1 MGPTLN
7 KQHPIESLE
16 LKTLVKNTRSKSI
29 IDQQDDFEE
38 CVLVWLDSAFKSG
51 DYCLEEKSH
60 AQEIVNNLKTFSK
73 STECIDFL
81 RTVLNDKV
89 FLIISK

>member
-1 MGPTLN
+1 MGLTLN
-7 KQHPIESLE
+7 KEHPIESLE

-29 IDQQDDFEE
+29 IDQLDDFEE
-38 CVLVWLDSAFKSG
+38 CVLVWLDSSLKSF
-51 DYCLEEKSH
+51 DHCLEEIGR
-60 AQEIVNNLKTFSK
+60 AREIVNNLKLFSK

-89 FLIISK
+89 FLIISQ

>member
-1 MGPTLN
+1 MGLTLN
-7 KQHPIESLE
+7 KQTPIESLE
-16 LKTLVKNTRSKSI
+16 LKTLAKTTRSKSI

-38 CVLVWLDSAFKSG
+38 CVLIWLDSSLKSF
-51 DYCLEEKSH
+51 DYCPEEKDR
-60 AQEIVNNLKTFSK
+60 AREIVNNLKTFSK

-81 RTVLNDKV
+81 RTILIDKV